1 MSPVSTTLNES
12 DNPDFDFTI
21 KISCTVENEQQS
33 FTIHDNPHYTYINID
48 ALPERAYTILYEG
61 TKDIIKTFD
70 ASREEFNDNE
80 FYDEVYNFI
89 EILLEQDEDDESQD
103 QIYGD
108 AWSNFANH
116 LADIAPVYDRQ
127 KIENCLIS
135 LAILSQTDTGHQEM
149 LTKLSDYHTCKKWIE
164 SMCSDDVEEGYL
176 EPALQKNID
185 LIAPVF
191 YKNYVQ
197 AAIQ

>member
-12 DNPDFDFTI
+12 DDPDFDFTI
-21 KISCTVENEQQS
+21 KISCTVEDEQQF
-33 FTIHDNPHYTYINID
+33 FTIYDNPHYTYINID
-48 ALPERAYTILYEG
+48 ALPERAYTILYQG
-61 TKDIIKTFD
+61 TNDIIKIFD

-89 EILLEQDEDDESQD
+89 KIILEQDEDDESQD
-103 QIYGD
+103 QLYGD

-127 KIENCLIS
+127 HIENCLIS

-149 LTKLSDYHTCKKWIE
+149 LTKLSDYHICKTWIE
-164 SMCSDDVEEGYL
+164 SICTDDVIGGYL
-176 EPALQKNID
+176 EPSLQKNLD
-185 LIAPVF
+185 SIA
-191 YKNYVQ
+191 
-197 AAIQ
+197 